1 MPESFEQRQPGP
13 SQREPVRRHLAK
25 LEQMHAQPVPAGSR
39 VLCRETTSADGVQ
52 QPLRRAP
59 RDLQAL
65 SELPS
70 VDVFLPHKALEH
82 IEGIEDGL

>member
-13 SQREPVRRHLAK
+13 TQREPVRGHLAQ
-25 LEQMHAQPVPAGSR
+25 LEQVHAQPVPAGSR
-39 VLCRETTSADGVQ
+39 VLCRETASADGVQ
-52 QPLRRAP
+52 QPLRRAL

-65 SELPS
+65 SKFPGI
-70 VDVFLPHKALEH
+70 DVFLPCKALKH